1 MKTQNYFKSK
11 HLLIFIVSLLLLFP
25 FQELFAQDWV
35 TYVKDQTK
43 GKENNFYAVQKAFN
57 DYWKDK
63 TPSKGIGYKQFR
75 RWEWYWEQ
83 RVNANGSFPPNDI
96 VVKEWSKYL
105 DQQVDSP
112 QTPGSTGNWTPKGPN
127 SSEGGYAGIGRINC
141 IAFHPTNFNTF
152 WVGTPAGGLWKT
164 TNFGSTWTTVTDNMP
179 VLGVSDIAI
188 NPTNPNIMYI
198 ATGDGDGGSLSGCTG
213 SPEGDTKSIGVLKS
227 IDGGQTWNQTGMNWS
242 VTEAKL
248 IRRLIINPSD
258 PNTLYAAASDGI
270 WKTTNS
276 GTTWTNIFLSNPV
289 TYFMDIEFKPGDP
302 NTIYAST
309 YTLYGNAEIKIS
321 YDGGTTWYTTSL
333 VDDIIRIDLAVS
345 ASFPNL
351 IEGICAN
358 TNGAFAG
365 WVESSDS
372 FNNYS
377 WYAAELG
384 TGNLLSGSYP
394 LTTNTTTGQGSYD
407 LAYAINPTNSNERY
421 LGGIVTYKTTDGW
434 NSNLN
439 LANFWAGAPNGNPG
453 VPIVHADKH
462 FLTFHPLNP
471 AYLFEC
477 NDGGLYWTN
486 NGGTTW
492 NDISNGLQI
501 SQIYRI
507 GNSVSDAQDIICG
520 LQDNGS
526 KEYYSGTWYDVTG
539 GDGMECAID
548 PANGY
553 IMYASYVNGTLYRTM
568 DGWGS
573 KITIS
578 NNLPGGQQP
587 GAWVTPYILDPNN
600 PQTIYAGYN
609 DVYKSTN
616 RGDSWTQISSG
627 ITQGYSLRS
636 LAVAPSNSQYIYAAK
651 FSAIYKTINGGGSW
665 IDITTGLPPYPA
677 RISYI
682 AVSPTD
688 PNTVFVSMSGYVF
701 GNKVFKSTNGGSSW
715 SNISGSLPDLPVN
728 CIVYQTGSN
737 EGLYIGTDV
746 GVYYKNAAMSDWIY
760 FSTGLPNVVVTE
772 LEIHYGSGKLRAATF
787 GRGLWE
793 SDLWVATSFQI
804 TTVSNP
810 TNGGTTSGGGTFN
823 QGAQCTVNA
832 TANPSWNFINW
843 TENGNVVSTSASYSF
858 AVTGNSTL
866 TANFTQQQTY
876 NITTASNPVAGGSTA
891 GGGAFTSGQQ
901 CTVTATANTGY
912 NFTNWTE
919 NGNVVSTSAAYSFAV
934 TANRSLVANFTQQQF
949 TVTTSAN
956 PSIGGTTS
964 GGGTFN
970 YGTTVTV
977 IASANANW
985 LFTNWTEN
993 GNIVS
998 TNASYSFAL
1007 TANRVLVANFAE
1019 QGVQY
1024 TITANANPNIGGYTT
1039 GAGSYNSG
1047 SQATVN
1053 AIANI
1058 GWVFLNWTEYGSQV
1072 STNPSYSF
1080 TVNGNRDLTANFQQQ
1095 FTIIASVTPA
1105 NAGYT
1110 SGGGTYTSG
1119 QVATVQAYANP
1130 GFAFYRWNENGS
1142 PVSSTASYS
1151 FTVNSNR
1158 TLVASFLSTVGI
1170 NEQDTPGISV
1180 FPNPANDLLTL
1191 EVKQGYDYSIE
1202 TIEIINPAGQT
1213 VIKIKQNLLTEQTQI
1228 DISQLT
1234 DGIYILKLKMQNG
1247 SYKTFRVIVKK

>member
-11 HLLIFIVSLLLLFP
+11 HLLIFIVSLLLLSP

-35 TYVKDQTK
+35 TYVKDQTT

-63 TPSKGIGYKQFR
+63 TPTKGIGYKQFR

-83 RVNANGSFPPNDI
+83 RVNADGSFPPNDI

-105 DQQVDSP
+105 GQQVDSP

-127 SSEGGYAGIGRINC
+127 SSTGGYAGIGRINC
-141 IAFHPTNFNTF
+141 IAFHPTDLNTF

-188 NPTNPNIMYI
+188 NPSNPNIMYI
-198 ATGDGDGGSLSGCTG
+198 ATGDGDFGSIASLTG
-213 SPEGDTKSIGVLKS
+213 SPTGDTKSIGVLKS
-227 IDGGQTWNQTGMNWS
+227 LDGGITWNATGLNWS

-248 IRRLIINPSD
+248 IRRLIINPLD
-258 PNTLYAAASDGI
+258 PSILYAAASDGV
-270 WKTTNS
+270 WKTTNA
-276 GTTWTNIFLSNPV
+276 GNTWTNINSGAF
-289 TYFMDIEFKPGDP
+289 YMDAEFKPSDP
-302 NTIYAST
+302 NTLYVST
-309 YTLYGNAEIKIS
+309 YDASGNSEIEIT
-321 YDGGTTWYTTSL
+321 YNGGSSWYTTNL
-333 VDDIIRIDLAVS
+333 DDNIKRINIAVS
-345 ASFPNL
+345 PAQSNEVYAL
-351 IEGICAN
+351 CAN
-358 TNGAFAG
+358 LTGGFAG
-365 WVESSDS
+365 HVKSTDS
-372 FNNYS
+372 FSNYAF
-377 WYAAELG
+377 YAANSDCSNNIL
-384 TGNLLSGSYP
+384 NAYWP
-394 LTTNTTTGQGSYD
+394 PANCNGQGWYD
-407 LAYAINPTNSNERY
+407 LAFQINPTNANEIWV
-421 LGGIVTYKTTDGW
+421 GGVNTWRSTDGF
-434 NSNLN
+434 STLNLN
-439 LANFWAGAPNGNPG
+439 NYWSSNSYNK
-453 VPIVHADKH
+453 PIVHADKH
-462 FLTFHPLNP
+462 FIAYHPLNSS
-471 AYLFEC
+471 YVFEC
-477 NDGGLYWTN
+477 NDGGLYWSN

-548 PANGY
+548 PANGN
-553 IMYASYVNGTLYRTM
+553 ICYASYVNGTLYRTM

-573 KITIS
+573 NITIS

-587 GAWVTPYILDPNN
+587 GAWVTPYVLDPNN

-651 FSAIYKTINGGGSW
+651 FSAIYKTTNGGSSW

-688 PNTVFVSMSGYVF
+688 PNTVFVSISGYVF

-746 GVYYKNAAMSDWIY
+746 GVYYKNASMSDWIY

-772 LEIHYGSGKLRAATF
+772 LEIHYGSGKLRASTF

-810 TNGGTTSGGGTFN
+810 TNGGTTSGGGSYN

-832 TANPSWNFINW
+832 TANPTWDFINW
-843 TENGNVVSTSASYSF
+843 TENGNVVSTSSSYSF
-858 AVTGNSTL
+858 AVAGNSAL
-866 TANFTQQQTY
+866 TANFTQQSYTV
-876 NITTASNPVAGGSTA
+876 NTESNPVSGGSTV

-901 CTVTATANTGY
+901 CTVTATANAGY
-912 NFTNWTE
+912 DFTNWTE
-919 NGNVVSTSAAYSFAV
+919 NGNVVSTSAAYSFTV

-956 PSIGGTTS
+956 PTIGGTTS
-964 GGGTFN
+964 GGGTFV

-977 IASANANW
+977 IASANGNW

-993 GNIVS
+993 GNVVS
-998 TNASYSFAL
+998 TIASYSFSL
-1007 TANRVLVANFAE
+1007 SANRVLVANFAE
-1019 QGVQY
+1019 QSVQY
-1024 TITANANPNIGGYTT
+1024 TITANANPNIGGNTT
-1039 GAGSYNSG
+1039 GGGSYNSG

-1053 AIANI
+1053 AIANS

-1072 STNPSYSF
+1072 SANPSYSF
-1080 TVNGNRDLTANFQQQ
+1080 TVNGNRDLIANFQQQ
-1095 FTIIASVTPA
+1095 FIIIASVTPA

-1142 PVSSTASYS
+1142 SVSSTASYS

-1170 NEQDTPGISV
+1170 DEHDTPGISV

-1191 EVKQGYDYSIE
+1191 EVKHGFDYTIESIE
-1202 TIEIINPAGQT
+1202 MINPSGQI
-1213 VIKIKQNLLTEQTQI
+1213 VIKIKQNLVAEQTQI

-1234 DGIYILKLKMQNG
+1234 DGIYILKLKMHNG